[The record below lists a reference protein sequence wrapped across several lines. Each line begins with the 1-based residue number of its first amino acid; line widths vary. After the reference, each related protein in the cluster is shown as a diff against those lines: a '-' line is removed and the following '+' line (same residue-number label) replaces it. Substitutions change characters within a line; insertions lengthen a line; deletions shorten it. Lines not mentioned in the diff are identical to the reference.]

1 MLQIRGSSDYEN
13 KTMDNL
19 EIYKMI
25 ETTLRFLNTNI
36 PWIKN
41 MASNLKQLAE
51 KNEKYL
57 NSQQGMQR
65 DIEEYRYTVT
75 VKNGTRN

>member
-1 MLQIRGSSDYEN
+1 
-13 KTMDNL
+13 MDNL

-25 ETTLRFLNTNI
+25 ETTVRFLNSNI